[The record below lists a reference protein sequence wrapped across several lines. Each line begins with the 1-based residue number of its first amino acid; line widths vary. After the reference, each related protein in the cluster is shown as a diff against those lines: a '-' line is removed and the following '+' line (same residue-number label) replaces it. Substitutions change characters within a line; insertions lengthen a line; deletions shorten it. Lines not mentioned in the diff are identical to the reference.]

1 MSGTLA
7 GVTSLGSEVVLY
19 GKMDHHAVTRDW
31 RKVDHRGPALSD
43 RDARDEEHH
52 SLAFL
57 NEARGRKKTVG
68 DGVVRRRQVH
78 QEH

>member
-1 MSGTLA
+1 MESRG
-7 GVTSLGSEVVLY
+7 
-19 GKMDHHAVTRDW
+19 
-31 RKVDHRGPALSD
+31 HRGPALSD